1 MIKLSS
7 RFNAKRVLL
16 CLAFISFSF
25 SNASILY
32 ADPGTSGAVELKIPV
47 GPRAIAM
54 GGAFVAVAD
63 DANAM
68 YWNPAGLRQLG
79 GTALTLQYDTFIDTV
94 SYSYAAVGL
103 PLGND
108 AAVGISAKY
117 LTTGNEQVVDS
128 SGNLTG
134 ASFNESYY
142 EADLGFALKVNYYLD
157 IGLVAKYLT
166 KSLGGDSASTLAFD
180 LGVLYRTP
188 IKHLTAGMNIQ
199 NIGPGLK
206 FISETDPLPLN
217 VKVGAAYKLFD
228 DNFTLAMDFNFP
240 SDNDPSVSLGGEY
253 WYMNTLVGRF
263 GYELQGSFDQNQLG
277 NGAKAGLYLG
287 AGVKVAAFKTNIGLD
302 YAWSSEGFL
311 GTSNRFALNV
321 YL

>member
-1 MIKLSS
+1 MKNSSSLFHHKTAFVLS
-7 RFNAKRVLL
+7 
-16 CLAFISFSF
+16 AFISFSLF
-25 SNASILY
+25 QAPALF
-32 ADPGTSGAVELKIPV
+32 ADPGTTGAVELKIPV
-47 GPRAIAM
+47 GPRPIAM

-63 DANAM
+63 DANAI

-79 GTALTLQYDTFIDTV
+79 GVALTAQYVNFIDTV
-94 SYSYAAVGL
+94 NYSYFAAAL

-108 AAVGISAKY
+108 AAFGLAGKL

-134 ASFNESYY
+134 ASFNENYMDID
-142 EADLGFALKVNYYLD
+142 AAVAFKINYYLD
-157 IGLVAKYLT
+157 IGGVVKYIN
-166 KSLGGDSASTLAFD
+166 KSLATNSASTVAFD

-188 IKHLTAGMNIQ
+188 IQHLTAGLNLQ
-199 NIGPGLK
+199 NIGPALK
-206 FISETDPLPLN
+206 FINEADPLPFN
-217 VKVGAAYKLFD
+217 VKVGTAYKMFD

-240 SDNDPSVSLGGEY
+240 TDNDPSVSLGGEY

-263 GYELQGSFDQNQLG
+263 GYTLQGSFDQNQLG
-277 NGAKAGLYLG
+277 NGGKAGLYLG
-287 AGVKVAAFKTNIGLD
+287 AGVKVTAFKTNIGLD